1 VRDLSEIEFLKIIHF
16 QNLVRLGDM
25 YGVEDFIEYSVLV
38 SQVVLGLFLF
48 SVNFIYLSNRWG
60 APWVITSPQVIQR
73 MLELAELKPEEKLID
88 LGAGDGRILVSAVR
102 DFGAEAIGVE
112 IDPIRCLLAKYFI
125 RKYGVQ
131 GKAKIRW
138 GNMYHTDIGG
148 ADVVTLFLTRN
159 TNRRLIPILED
170 RLDQGTRIVSYAF
183 PISGW
188 TPIIIDNTYLIFV
201 YEMGSTGD
209 DVLFK
214 FA

>member
-1 VRDLSEIEFLKIIHF
+1 MRDLSETEFLIITHF
-16 QNLVRLGDM
+16 QNLVRLWDM

-73 MLELAELKPEEKLID
+73 MLELAELKPEENLID

-102 DFGAEAIGVE
+102 DFGAEALGVE
-112 IDPIRCLLAKYFI
+112 IDPIRCLLAKFFI
-125 RKYGVQ
+125 RKYGVR

-138 GNMYHTDIGG
+138 GNMYHTDISG
-148 ADVVTLFLTRN
+148 ADVVSIFLTRN
-159 TNRRLIPILED
+159 TNKRLIPVLED
-170 RLDQGTRIVSYAF
+170 RLVQGTRIVSYAF
-183 PISGW
+183 PIPGW
-188 TPIIIDNTYLIFV
+188 TPVKIDNTYLIFV

-209 DVLFK
+209 DVFTK
-214 FA
+214 FV